1 VSELVTVPRLRQ
13 EIAWAAERL
22 AGAGLPQPRQEALAL
37 WACVSGS
44 TAGDAWLR
52 ADEGIDQ
59 ALGARFREA
68 VERRAAGEPRAYAAG
83 RAGFRTLDLLVDR
96 RVLIP
101 RPETEG
107 LVELVLQEA
116 RARWPAAG
124 PPGGGPGVASEGPSV
139 LDLGTGSGCIALS
152 LAVEGRFGRIVATDL
167 SPEALE
173 VARANLERLE
183 PPPRLELRLG
193 SWFEPVSGEQF
204 DVIVSN
210 PPYVA
215 EGEYA
220 ELDAGVRD
228 FEPRLAL
235 VSGADG
241 LEATRAILA
250 GAHAHV
256 RAGGLLALEVDS
268 RRAAESAKVARIA
281 GWPAVRLERDLFGR
295 PRYLLVT
302 KECA

>member
-1 VSELVTVPRLRQ
+1 MSEVATGPRVRQ
-13 EIAWAAERL
+13 EIAWARDRL
-22 AGAGLPQPRQEALAL
+22 LRAGLPQPRQEALAL
-37 WACVSGS
+37 WAAVSGT
-44 TAGDAWLR
+44 TAGDAWLK
-52 ADEGIDQ
+52 ADESLDQ
-59 ALGARFREA
+59 ALGARFRDA

-107 LVELVLQEA
+107 LVELVLEEA

-124 PPGGGPGVASEGPSV
+124 ALGSGPSSAGEGPSV
-139 LDLGTGSGCIALS
+139 LELGTGSGCIALS
-152 LAVEGRFGRIVATDL
+152 LAVEGRFGRIVATDV

-173 VARANLERLE
+173 VARANLERLSPE
-183 PPPRLELRLG
+183 CGLELRLG
-193 SWFEPVSGEQF
+193 SWFEPVAGEAF

-235 VSGADG
+235 VSGWDG
-241 LEATRAILA
+241 LDATRAILG
-250 GAHAHV
+250 GARDYL
-256 RAGGLLALEVDS
+256 RAGGLLVLEVDS
-268 RRAAESAKVARIA
+268 RRAAESARVARLS
-281 GWPAVRLERDLFGR
+281 GWPAVRIERDLFGR
-295 PRYLLVT
+295 PRYLLAT
-302 KECA
+302 KERA

>member
-1 VSELVTVPRLRQ
+1 MSELATGPRLRQ
-13 EIAWAAERL
+13 EIAWAADRL
-22 AGAGLPQPRQEALAL
+22 ARAGLPQPRQEALAL
-37 WACVSGS
+37 WAAISGLGL
-44 TAGDAWLR
+44 GDAWLK
-52 ADEGIDQ
+52 ADEGIDEL
-59 ALGARFREA
+59 LGARFREA

-107 LVELVLQEA
+107 LVELVLKEA
-116 RARWPAAG
+116 GARWPAAG
-124 PPGGGPGVASEGPSV
+124 APAEGPACSGERPSV

-152 LAVEGRFGRIVATDL
+152 LALEGRFGRIVATDV

-173 VARANLERLE
+173 VARANLARLSPE
-183 PPPRLELRLG
+183 PRVELRLG
-193 SWFEPVSGEQF
+193 SWFEPVAGEQF

-220 ELDAGVRD
+220 ELDLGVRD

-235 VSGADG
+235 VSGSDG
-241 LEATRAILA
+241 LEATRAILG
-250 GAHAHV
+250 GA
-256 RAGGLLALEVDS
+256 RDYLRSGGLLAMEVDS
-268 RRAAESAKVARIA
+268 RRAAASARVARHS
-281 GWPAVRLERDLFGR
+281 GWPAVRIERDLFGR
-295 PRYLLVT
+295 PRYLLAT
-302 KECA
+302 KERA